1 MSAGDGVRMAD
12 KDSFK
17 ARLKQAEILREEGR
31 FDSALA
37 VLDSIA
43 ADPENRVLG
52 PLTVL
57 GLPRQL
63 HSAYLK
69 VAKRTGDPVRRIG
82 WQHTL
87 VPPPAVLAPYGRF
100 STAERA
106 ELAEAGRQ
114 PVPRILHQV
123 WIGPAEL
130 PVSAGAWAAHATR
143 HGYEYR
149 LWREADLSAAGMDEH
164 PVFKAML
171 AIGDLPG
178 AVDVARY
185 LILARFG
192 GIYLDCDWYPARR
205 DLAFQDRL
213 PLVGLA
219 ALAEKTPRDLG
230 SGSVLLTN
238 SLIAAPPGHPVFR
251 HILDALPAAAA
262 ALPGAPAWWS
272 TGPLLFTVVCRG
284 GAVTVADAALVA
296 GELPR
301 RAPFADVEALCET
314 AEREDGGL
322 LVAWKSW

>member
-1 MSAGDGVRMAD
+1 MAD

-17 ARLKQAEILREEGR
+17 ARLREAESLRDQGR
-31 FDSALA
+31 FDAAFA
-37 VLDSIA
+37 VLEAIA
-43 ADPENRVLG
+43 ADPANRVLG

-69 VAKRTGDPVRRIG
+69 LAKRMGDPVRRIG
-82 WQHTL
+82 LQHTL
-87 VPPPAVLAPYGRF
+87 VPPPEVLAAHGRF
-100 STAERA
+100 SAAERA

-114 PVPRILHQV
+114 PVPRILHQI

-130 PVSAGAWAAHATR
+130 PASTAAWADHAAR
-143 HGYEYR
+143 HGYDYR
-149 LWREADLSAAGMDEH
+149 LWREAELSAAGMDEH
-164 PVFKAML
+164 PVFKAMVS
-171 AIGDLPG
+171 IGDMPG

-185 LILARFG
+185 LVLQQFG

-205 DLAFQDRL
+205 DLSFHDRL
-213 PLVGLA
+213 PLVGLS

-230 SGSVLLTN
+230 SGSLLLTN
-238 SLIAAPPGHPVFR
+238 SLIAAPAGHPVFR
-251 HILDALPAAAA
+251 RILDALPAAAA

-272 TGPLLFTVVCRG
+272 TGPLLFSVVCRG
-284 GAVTVADAALVA
+284 GAVTIADAELVA

-301 RAPFADVEALCET
+301 RAPFSAVQALCET
-314 AEREDGGL
+314 AERQDGGL